1 MYDRSKRLAIRL
13 LGTAALAMLM
23 LAEPASAQSKD
34 NQPQGN
40 DPNAQIICEKITVT
54 GSRLSTKRICGTRA
68 EWAERRLRDRQE
80 VERAQLS
87 PCVVTH
93 STGTGRPA
101 CH

>member
-1 MYDRSKRLAIRL
+1 MVMKL
-13 LGTAALAMLM
+13 LGASVFAALMVGGTAA
-23 LAEPASAQSKD
+23 PAQPSSKEAQRT
-34 NQPQGN
+34 
-40 DPNAQIICEKITVT
+40 DPHEQIICEKIVVT
-54 GSRLSTKRICGTRA
+54 GSRLSSKRVCGTRA

-93 STGTGRPA
+93 STSTGRPA